1 MKAQRPFLER
11 EAFTLLEMLVAMAV
25 VGLMMAF
32 MFNMVAQAIRTWE
45 VGGRRM
51 EGAQA
56 ARIGMNYLAQEMQF
70 AMAGVQTSRGIGN
83 PPSNVV
89 NTIPFV
95 ASANAQSLPGN
106 ATTAGLEVPNRSDQ
120 VFFIAPVGAWSSDT
134 GGPQWLSPFGEI
146 GYMTLFVKSTGFS
159 TMTGQRYYLVRH
171 GGRAGIWN
179 NTNTNPARV
188 DTTLRDFYYRGPSG
202 ATANTNWITNGVETF
217 NRVPVVDNC
226 IQFQL
231 EYASNNNGSIVW
243 TNAWPSRTNLPLGVL
258 VTMRV
263 LDTKSANRIAALRG
277 DNKLTAQHLESLT
290 NGQPSTDPV
299 VGILREGTTTLRRFV
314 PLVQSRTP

>member
-1 MKAQRPFLER
+1 MRSRRPFLER

-70 AMAGVQTSRGIGN
+70 AMAGVQTGRGN
-83 PPSNVV
+83 PAPDVV
-89 NTIPFV
+89 NIIPFV

-106 ATTAGLEVPNRSDQ
+106 ATTANLEAPNGSDQ
-120 VFFIAPVGAWSSDT
+120 VFFVAPVGAWSSDT
-134 GGPQWLSPFGEI
+134 GGPRWLSPFGEI
-146 GYMTLFVKSTGFS
+146 GYMTLFVKTTGFS

-179 NTNTNPARV
+179 NTNETASDTNSAA
-188 DTTLRDFYYRGPSG
+188 LRDFYYRGPAG
-202 ATANTNWITNGVETF
+202 TAANTNWINNGVQTY
-217 NRVPVVDNC
+217 NRVALVDNC

-277 DNKLTAQHLESLT
+277 DNKLTAQQLASLT

-314 PLVQSRTP
+314 PLLQSRTP